1 MAARW
6 GGRRAAQYTA
16 AVLSEYGTLC
26 VLQRPG
32 CTTIATTADHIVPRS
47 LGGDPWAIENGR
59 PACRSCNSSRGNGL
73 GGATPGVRVV
83 VVMGPPASGK
93 STHVRAH
100 ASADDVVIDLDV
112 IASALRGPTTD
123 PMHVYPAHVRHV
135 AIAARQAAIRR
146 AVRLAEKVTVWL
158 IHSMPSASQ
167 LASYRAEGYELVTV
181 DPGAAV
187 VVERARE
194 QRPAEAL
201 THVDRYYV
209 GQADGGAVAPS
220 REW

>member
-1 MAARW
+1 MASKW
-6 GGRRAAQYTA
+6 GGRRAARYTA
-16 AVLSEYGTLC
+16 AVLAEYGTLC

-32 CTTIATTADHIVPRS
+32 CTKIATTADHIVPRS

-59 PACRSCNSSRGNGL
+59 PACRTCNSSRGNGL
-73 GGATPGVRVV
+73 GSATPGVRVV
-83 VVMGPPASGK
+83 VVTGPPAAGK
-93 STHVRAH
+93 STYIRERA
-100 ASADDVVIDLDV
+100 AADDVVVDLDV

-146 AVRLAEKVTVWL
+146 ATRLAERVTVW
-158 IHSMPSASQ
+158 IVHSMPSAAQ
-167 LASYRAEGYELVTV
+167 LERYRAEGAEVVTV
-181 DPGAAV
+181 DPGAEV
-187 VVERARE
+187 VVERART

-209 GQADGGAVAPS
+209 GRGAEVAPS
-220 REW
+220 RDW